1 MSHFSCSLLSNA
13 LISHTCDTEYG
24 EHLAALNQEIGGD
37 ILDTVGDT
45 TTFLLKYMITA
56 MDELREDV
64 VSMRKDMGT
73 RIDGGEGDEGRG
85 GKYFGEFFPETP
97 GYTLSQ
103 GEEERRCKTNKEAD
117 KTDRSINHVADS
129 TQTRGYQL
137 SQGDENKLEDKEIS
151 LAPEMVRT
159 KAEKSF
165 SKTENLGQEDLE
177 LSCATDDKTTMNVF
191 CPPETRLVRIF
202 CAPET
207 RVVRKKA
214 ENLSSKAENPGACA
228 AGNFEEARW
237 MTEEAA
243 VRGDMRGLNEEVDR
257 VAKLQA
263 LAGANTR
270 LQTLNRGSIVFDRA
284 EDPQTMQEDSSANNS
299 NMTVTPEEL
308 GSPIPRTAV
317 CPDIYSPREGQD
329 LSCATL
335 QYATS
340 SRLVSVAAPL
350 SPRGEGGRA
359 GQKVVAESE
368 RLVTVSGEEK
378 RQGEGN
384 VAGGLATT
392 TLPPQVL
399 SKTLPPQVEVLS
411 SKDTPNNSLATVTIM
426 DRGGRKMPPLL
437 SEVTPEA
444 VKLVSVTYKD
454 GHSSKRNEH
463 LNAMN
468 LLSIRID
475 SPRSSALSSSP
486 TDTKRD
492 SRDDI
497 LASNRDFLAPA
508 RSLTPLPAPAPS
520 SHSTSRALL
529 EETYER
535 DAARVPVTP
544 EVDDEAT
551 TLDETRTRWRVQ
563 PYHRSMTQEP
573 VHSMPFSPTATPGT
587 TQRELDGLEQTLV
600 EALKAQEAFKN
611 KLEQSLKDQVDLKN
625 KFSET
630 DAPKLVS
637 VGSEEGHYSQ
647 RKEPFKPMNSV
658 SHSPQ
663 SSIGTYRAA
672 DASTVSH
679 REVLTEMYERL
690 KKQNA
695 ITERDISILEAT
707 PQQRKHDEND
717 HYPASDGPRNES
729 RSPVWKA
736 VENIEYFDVSKSRL
750 SRQCEASPTAMRDQ
764 ASPLAMRSI
773 TSADVL
779 GLEKQQQQQEAAA
792 SGARTVDIMIKLGM
806 AFSAAGA
813 EVSPKRTAFVHVL
826 CQGILSKLQS
836 YDNSDSI
843 CR

>member
-24 EHLAALNQEIGGD
+24 GHLVALNQEIGGD
-37 ILDTVGDT
+37 VLDSVGDT

-56 MDELREDV
+56 MDELREDM
-64 VSMRKDMGT
+64 VSMRKDVAT
-73 RIDGGEGDEGRG
+73 RGEGHEGKG
-85 GKYFGEFFPETP
+85 GKYFGEFENSPETP

-103 GEEERRCKTNKEAD
+103 GEKEGRCKTNKEAD
-117 KTDRSINHVADS
+117 KTDRSINHGADS
-129 TQTRGYQL
+129 PQTRGYQL
-137 SQGDENKLEDKEIS
+137 RQGDENKLEDKEIS
-151 LAPEMVRT
+151 LAPEIVRT
-159 KAEKSF
+159 KAEKPF
-165 SKTENLGQEDLE
+165 SKAENLGQEDLE
-177 LSCATDDKTTMNVF
+177 LSFATDDKTTMNVF

-214 ENLSSKAENPGACA
+214 ENLFSKAENQGACS
-228 AGNFEEARW
+228 AGHFESTRW

-243 VRGDMRGLNEEVDR
+243 VRGDMGGLNEEVDR
-257 VAKLQA
+257 VAKVEA

-270 LQTLNRGSIVFDRA
+270 LQTLNRRTIVVDGE
-284 EDPQTMQEDSSANNS
+284 EDPQTMQEDSSAHNS
-299 NMTVTPEEL
+299 NMTMTPEEL
-308 GSPIPRTAV
+308 GSLIPRTAA
-317 CPDIYSPREGQD
+317 CPGIHLPREGQD
-329 LSCATL
+329 LSFATL
-335 QYATS
+335 EYATS

-350 SPRGEGGRA
+350 SPRGEGGTV

-368 RLVTVSGEEK
+368 RLVKFWGGEK
-378 RQGEGN
+378 RGGEGN
-384 VAGGLATT
+384 VAGELAT
-392 TLPPQVL
+392 Q
-399 SKTLPPQVEVLS
+399 VLS

-437 SEVTPEA
+437 SEVNPEA
-444 VKLVSVTYKD
+444 VKLVSVASND
-454 GHSSKRNEH
+454 GHSSKKNEL
-463 LNAMN
+463 LNGMN
-468 LLSIRID
+468 ILSIRID

-492 SRDDI
+492 SRDNI
-497 LASNRDFLAPA
+497 LASTRDFLAPA

-520 SHSTSRALL
+520 SHTPSRALL
-529 EETYER
+529 EKTYER
-535 DAARVPVTP
+535 DAAGVPVTP
-544 EVDDEAT
+544 EIDDEAN
-551 TLDETRTRWRVQ
+551 TLDQTRTRWRVQ

-573 VHSMPFSPTATPGT
+573 MHSRPFPPTATPGT

-625 KFSET
+625 KFPET

-647 RKEPFKPMNSV
+647 RKEPFKPMNAL

-663 SSIGTYRAA
+663 SSIGTHRAA

-695 ITERDISILEAT
+695 ITERDMSILEAT
-707 PQQRKHDEND
+707 PQQRKHDANEQ
-717 HYPASDGPRNES
+717 YPASDGPRNDR

-736 VENIEYFDVSKSRL
+736 VENIEYFDVSTSRL
-750 SRQCEASPTAMRDQ
+750 SRQCEASPLAMRDQ
-764 ASPLAMRSI
+764 ASPLVMRPI
-773 TSADVL
+773 TSAAVL

-806 AFSAAGA
+806 AFSAAGE

-826 CQGILSKLQS
+826 CQGILSQLES
-836 YDNSDSI
+836 SDNSDSI